1 MTLDAAPTF
10 TLETTMR
17 IRGDAS
23 VLETA
28 GSGSAQM
35 SAQPV
40 RRFEASPWRDP
51 RLIAGV
57 LIVVA
62 STALGGWA
70 IAAADHTV
78 AYWATRGSVRAGD
91 PVHRDDLAVVHAK
104 VPSRTARGLLRT
116 DEALPARITDLRWAT
131 DAHAGTLVTSEALV
145 PRGRAMELPVTA
157 AAGGVPADLRSGDRV
172 DVWAVPDSAG
182 SGGAGSGSEAA
193 TQAGSRAR
201 RVLSKVRVVSRSS
214 TSGISGGPGV
224 TLVVDVAGTKLDAAL
239 MGALSTQR
247 LTVVRVS

>member
-23 VLETA
+23 VLETS
-28 GSGSAQM
+28 GSGSAL
-35 SAQPV
+35 PV

-57 LIVVA
+57 LIVMA

-78 AYWATRGSVRAGD
+78 AYWATRDNVRAGD
-91 PVHRDDLAVVHAK
+91 PVHREDLAVVRAK
-104 VPSRTARGLLRT
+104 VPSRTARGLMRT
-116 DEALPARITDLRWAT
+116 DEALPARIADLRWAA
-131 DAHAGTLVTSEALV
+131 DARAGTLVTSEALV
-145 PRGRAMELPVTA
+145 PRGQAVELPITA
-157 AAGGVPADLRSGDRV
+157 ATGGVPADVRSGDRI
-172 DVWAVPDSAG
+172 DVWAVPDR
-182 SGGAGSGSEAA
+182 AGSGSEAESQVGA
-193 TQAGSRAR
+193 RAR

-224 TLVVDVAGTKLDAAL
+224 TLVVDVAGRNLDAAL

>member
-1 MTLDAAPTF
+1 
-10 TLETTMR
+10 MR

-23 VLETA
+23 VLETV
-28 GSGSAQM
+28 GSGSAQK
-35 SAQPV
+35 SAQSV
-40 RRFEASPWRDP
+40 RRFEPSPWRDP

-70 IAAADHTV
+70 VAAADHTV

-91 PVHRDDLAVVHAK
+91 PVHRADLAVVHAK

-131 DAHAGTLVTSEALV
+131 DARAGTLVTSEALV
-145 PRGRAMELPVTA
+145 PRGRAVELPVTA
-157 AAGGVPADLRSGDRV
+157 AAGGVPADVRSGDRV
-172 DVWAVPDSAG
+172 DVWAVPDRG
-182 SGGAGSGSEAA
+182 GSGSDGAV
-193 TQAGSRAR
+193 RAR

-214 TSGISGGPGV
+214 TSGISAGPGV

>member
-1 MTLDAAPTF
+1 
-10 TLETTMR
+10 MR

-23 VLETA
+23 DLDTA
-28 GSGSAQM
+28 GSGSAR
-35 SAQPV
+35 PV
-40 RRFEASPWRDP
+40 RRFNASPWRDP

-57 LIVVA
+57 LIVLA

-78 AYWATRGSVRAGD
+78 AYWATRSGVRAGE
-91 PVHRDDLAVVHAK
+91 PVHRDDLVAAHAK
-104 VPSRTARGLLRT
+104 VPGRTARGLLRT
-116 DEALPARITDLRWAT
+116 DQALPGRLADLRWAA
-131 DAHAGTLVTSEALV
+131 DARAGVLVTSDLLV
-145 PRGRAMELPVTA
+145 PRTRAVELPVSVP
-157 AAGGVPADLRSGDRV
+157 AGGIPADVRSGDRV

-182 SGGAGSGSEAA
+182 AA
-193 TQAGSRAR
+193 DEKSAPAR

-214 TSGISGGPGV
+214 ASGIGGGPGV
-224 TLVVDVAGTKLDAAL
+224 TVVVDVAGTTLDARL

>member
-1 MTLDAAPTF
+1 MTLDVATRFA
-10 TLETTMR
+10 LQTTMR

-23 VLETA
+23 VVEMV

-40 RRFEASPWRDP
+40 RRFDAAPWRDP
-51 RLIAGV
+51 RLIAGI
-57 LIVVA
+57 LIVLA

-70 IAAADHTV
+70 VAAADHTV
-78 AYWATRGSVRAGD
+78 AYWATRSGVHAGD
-91 PVHRDDLAVVHAK
+91 PVDRADLVAAHAK

-116 DEALPARITDLRWAT
+116 DRALPARLSDLRWAT
-131 DAHAGTLVTSEALV
+131 DAGAGTLVTSDALE
-145 PRGRAMELPVTA
+145 PRGRAVELPVSVG
-157 AAGGVPADLRSGDRV
+157 AGGIPVDVRSGDRV
-172 DVWAVPDSAG
+172 DVWAVTDSAG
-182 SGGAGSGSEAA
+182 SGGADSGSEA
-193 TQAGSRAR
+193 SVRAR
-201 RVLSKVRVVSRSS
+201 RVLSRVRVVSRSS
-214 TSGISGGPGV
+214 TSGVSGGPGV

>member
-1 MTLDAAPTF
+1 MTLDVAPEF

-17 IRGDAS
+17 IRGDAG

-35 SAQPV
+35 SAQSV
-40 RRFEASPWRDP
+40 RRFDASPWRDP

-62 STALGGWA
+62 STALGGWT

-78 AYWATRGSVRAGD
+78 GYWATRSTVRAGD
-91 PVHRDDLAVVHAK
+91 PIQRDDLVVVHAK

-116 DEALPARITDLRWAT
+116 DEALPARISDLRWAT
-131 DAHAGTLVTSEALV
+131 DARAGTLVTSEALES
-145 PRGRAMELPVTA
+145 RGEAVELPLSV
-157 AAGGVPADLRSGDRV
+157 AAGAIPADLRSGDRV
-172 DVWAVPDSAG
+172 DVWAVPDRAG
-182 SGGAGSGSEAA
+182 SGAETPA
-193 TQAGSRAR
+193 RAR
-201 RVLSKVRVVSRSS
+201 RVLARVRMVSRSG
-214 TSGISGGPGV
+214 TSGVSSGPGV

-239 MGALSTQR
+239 MGAVSGQR

>member
-1 MTLDAAPTF
+1 MTLDVRAGF

-57 LIVVA
+57 LIVAA
-62 STALGGWA
+62 STALGGWVV
-70 IAAADHTV
+70 AAADHTE

-91 PVHRDDLAVVHAK
+91 PVHRNDLVVVHAK
-104 VPSRTARGLLRT
+104 VPQRTARGLVRT
-116 DEALPARITDLRWAT
+116 DQALPARIADLRWAS
-131 DAHAGTLVTSEALV
+131 DARAGTLVTSEALV
-145 PRGRAMELPVTA
+145 PRGRAVELPLSVG
-157 AAGGVPADLRSGDRV
+157 AGGVPADLRSGDRV
-172 DVWAVPDSAG
+172 DVWAVPDRA
-182 SGGAGSGSEAA
+182 AAESETPA
-193 TQAGSRAR
+193 RAR
-201 RVLSKVRVVSRSS
+201 RVLGKVRVVSRSS
-214 TSGISGGPGV
+214 ASGISGGPGV
-224 TLVVDVAGTKLDAAL
+224 TLVVDAAGTRLDAAL
-239 MGALSTQR
+239 MGALSNQR

>member
-1 MTLDAAPTF
+1 
-10 TLETTMR
+10 MR

-40 RRFEASPWRDP
+40 RRFDASPWRDP

-91 PVHRDDLAVVHAK
+91 PVRRDELVVVHAK
-104 VPSRTARGLLRT
+104 VPARTARGLLRT
-116 DEALPARITDLRWAT
+116 DQALPARVSDLRWAA
-131 DAHAGTLVTSEALV
+131 DARAGTLVTSEDLV
-145 PRGRAMELPVTA
+145 PRSRAVELPLSVG
-157 AAGGVPADLRSGDRV
+157 AGGVPADLRSGDRV
-172 DVWAVPDSAG
+172 DVWAVPDR
-182 SGGAGSGSEAA
+182 AGSGSEAA
-193 TQAGSRAR
+193 APAEARAR
-201 RVLSKVRVVSRSS
+201 RVLTKVRVVSRSNS
-214 TSGISGGPGV
+214 SGISGGPGV
-224 TLVVDVAGTKLDAAL
+224 TLVVDTAGTKLDAAL
-239 MGALSTQR
+239 MGAVSSHR

>member
-10 TLETTMR
+10 ALETTMR

-23 VLETA
+23 ALETA
-28 GSGSAQM
+28 GSGSAP
-35 SAQPV
+35 PV

-57 LIVVA
+57 MIVVA

-70 IAAADHTV
+70 VAAADHTV

-91 PVHRDDLAVVHAK
+91 PVHRDDLVVVRAK
-104 VPSRTARGLLRT
+104 VPGRTARGLMRT
-116 DEALPARITDLRWAT
+116 DEALPARISDLRWAS
-131 DAHAGTLVTSEALV
+131 DARAGTLVTAEALV
-145 PRGRAMELPVTA
+145 PRGRAVELPVTA
-157 AAGGVPADLRSGDRV
+157 AAGGVPVDVRSGDRV
-172 DVWAVPDSAG
+172 DVWAVPDR
-182 SGGAGSGSEAA
+182 AGSGSDTPA
-193 TQAGSRAR
+193 RAR
-201 RVLSKVRVVSRSS
+201 RVLSRVRVVSRSS
-214 TSGISGGPGV
+214 ASGISGGAGI
-224 TLVVDVAGTKLDAAL
+224 TLVVDVAGRNLDAAL

>member
-1 MTLDAAPTF
+1 M
-10 TLETTMR
+10 
-17 IRGDAS
+17 
-23 VLETA
+23 
-28 GSGSAQM
+28 
-35 SAQPV
+35 
-40 RRFEASPWRDP
+40 
-51 RLIAGV
+51 
-57 LIVVA
+57 A

-70 IAAADHTV
+70 VAAADHTV
-78 AYWATRGSVRAGD
+78 AYWAARGSVQAGE
-91 PVHRDDLAVVHAK
+91 PVHREDLVVVHAK

-131 DAHAGTLVTSEALV
+131 DLRAGALVTSESLV
-145 PRGRAMELPVTA
+145 PRDRAVELPLSA

-182 SGGAGSGSEAA
+182 SGGAGSGSEPPV
-193 TQAGSRAR
+193 RAR

-214 TSGISGGPGV
+214 ASGISGGGPGV

>member
-28 GSGSAQM
+28 GSGSAL
-35 SAQPV
+35 PV
-40 RRFEASPWRDP
+40 RRFKASPWRDP

-78 AYWATRGSVRAGD
+78 AYWATRDNVRAGD
-91 PVHRDDLAVVHAK
+91 PVHREDLAVVRAK
-104 VPSRTARGLLRT
+104 VPSRTARGLMRT
-116 DEALPARITDLRWAT
+116 DEALPARIADLRWAA
-131 DAHAGTLVTSEALV
+131 DARAGTLVTSEALV
-145 PRGRAMELPVTA
+145 PRGQAVELPITA
-157 AAGGVPADLRSGDRV
+157 ATGGVPADVRSGDRI
-172 DVWAVPDSAG
+172 DVWAVPDRAG
-182 SGGAGSGSEAA
+182 SESETSA
-193 TQAGSRAR
+193 RAR

-224 TLVVDVAGTKLDAAL
+224 TLVVDVAGRNLDAAL

>member
-1 MTLDAAPTF
+1 
-10 TLETTMR
+10 MR

-28 GSGSAQM
+28 GSGSAP
-35 SAQPV
+35 PV

-70 IAAADHTV
+70 VAAADHTV

-91 PVHRDDLAVVHAK
+91 PVHSNDLAVVYAK

-116 DEALPARITDLRWAT
+116 DEALPARIADLRWAT
-131 DAHAGTLVTSEALV
+131 DARAGTLVTSEALV
-145 PRGRAMELPVTA
+145 PRGRAVELPVTA
-157 AAGGVPADLRSGDRV
+157 AAGGVPADVRSGDRV
-172 DVWAVPDSAG
+172 DIWAVPDSAG
-182 SGGAGSGSEAA
+182 SGGAGSGSEGAV
-193 TQAGSRAR
+193 RAR
-201 RVLSKVRVVSRSS
+201 RVLSKVRVVSRSG

-224 TLVVDVAGTKLDAAL
+224 TLVVDVAGTKLDATL
-239 MGALSTQR
+239 MGALSTNR

>member
-1 MTLDAAPTF
+1 MTLDAGPTY

-28 GSGSAQM
+28 GSGSAT
-35 SAQPV
+35 PV

-78 AYWATRGSVRAGD
+78 TYWATSGSVRAGD
-91 PVHRDDLAVVHAK
+91 PVHRDDLAVVRAK

-116 DEALPARITDLRWAT
+116 DEALPARISDLRWAS
-131 DAHAGTLVTSEALV
+131 DARAGTLVTSEALV
-145 PRGRAMELPVTA
+145 PRGRAVELPVTA
-157 AAGGVPADLRSGDRV
+157 AAGGVPADVRSGDRV
-172 DVWAVPDSAG
+172 DVWAVPDGAA
-182 SGGAGSGSEAA
+182 SGGAEASA
-193 TQAGSRAR
+193 RAR

-214 TSGISGGPGV
+214 TSGISGGPGL